1 MSTRPRSRTGFTL
14 IELLVVIAIIAILAA
29 ILFPVFQKVRE
40 NARKASCQSN
50 LKQIGLA
57 LVQYSQD
64 SDEYL
69 AQSWIGSPGCSNNN
83 DHYKWMDEIYPF
95 VKSTGVYHCPDDSG
109 VQADQNKGFLTGQ
122 YVPSSQLG
130 TTPNTSSGCDYTHY
144 GSYGMNSAYWNVG
157 PTDLKGPGNNSG
169 NNNASFKLSD
179 LQSPATSVSVA
190 DGSDSYQ
197 IDWPNGNP
205 AITRVGSYNEVG
217 TIGQNNLNSPDD
229 GAIVARHGGPDLAN
243 VLFCDGHVKAQN
255 MAAITATANEPEDN
269 NNPYYTEFTMRG
281 Q

>member
-1 MSTRPRSRTGFTL
+1 MSTPQRSRSGFTL

-57 LVQYSQD
+57 LVQYTQD
-64 SDEYL
+64 NDEHL
-69 AQSWIGSPGCSNNN
+69 AQSWMGSPGCSNNTVGAGAS
-83 DHYKWMDEIYPF
+83 YKWMDEIFPF
-95 VKSTGVYHCPDDSG
+95 VKSTGVFHCPDDSG
-109 VQADQNKGFLTGQ
+109 TNFTNKGTSTGQ
-122 YVPSSQLG
+122 YVPAGQFANG
-130 TTPNTSSGCDYTHY
+130 GGCDYQHY

-157 PTDLKGPGNNSG
+157 PTDLRGPGNNAG
-169 NNNASFKLSD
+169 NSASYALSD
-179 LQSPATSVSVA
+179 LQAPANTVYVA
-190 DGSDSYQ
+190 DSDSDYQ
-197 IDWPNGNP
+197 IDWPSGNP
-205 AITRVGSYNEVG
+205 TITSSKGYNMVGS
-217 TIGQNNLNSPDD
+217 IDSPDD

-255 MAAITATANEPEDN
+255 MAAITATSNQPEDN